1 MEIMIVDDHPLV
13 HYGIRQVIQKED
25 SANVV
30 YGAGTVGEAVRL
42 ITAHPLDLVFVDVRL
57 QGESGFS
64 FIQQARKIRDDVKYI
79 MLSSSRQREDF
90 LMAWEMRL
98 DGYIVKQAAIEDILY
113 AIRLVSRGGQYFSPE
128 MSIALKHYDGRK
140 QKDILTKREQE
151 VFALLQAGR
160 TNAQISEELF
170 ISESTT
176 KKHVSNILAKLNLKH
191 RVEAALYG
199 EGKKE
204 SCGK

>member
-13 HYGIRQVIQKED
+13 RYGIRQVIQTENPE
-25 SANVV
+25 SVV

-42 ITAHPLDLVFVDVRL
+42 ITVHPLELVFVDVSL

-64 FIQQARKIRDDVKYI
+64 FIQQAKKIRNGVKYI
-79 MLSSSRQREDF
+79 MLTSSRQREDF

-98 DGYIVKQAAIEDILY
+98 DGYIVKQAAIEDIRY
-113 AIRLVSRGGQYFSPE
+113 AIRFVSRGGRFFSPE
-128 MSIALKHYDGRK
+128 VSIALKHCDDRK
-140 QKDILTKREQE
+140 REDILTKREKE
-151 VFALLQAGR
+151 VFALLQAGC

-170 ISESTT
+170 ITESTT

-191 RVEAALYG
+191 RVEAALYR
-199 EGKKE
+199 EEKKE
-204 SCGK
+204 SCEK

>member
-13 HYGIRQVIQKED
+13 RYGIRQVIQTED
-25 SANVV
+25 PTNVV

-42 ITAHPLDLVFVDVRL
+42 LTAHPLDLVFVDVRL

-64 FIQQARKIRDDVKYI
+64 FIQQAKKIRDGVKYI
-79 MLSSSRQREDF
+79 MLTSSRQREDF

-98 DGYIVKQAAIEDILY
+98 DGYIVKQAAIEDIRY
-113 AIRLVSRGGQYFSPE
+113 AIRLVSRGGQFFSPE
-128 MSIALKHYDGRK
+128 VSIALKHYDGRK
-140 QKDILTKREQE
+140 REDILTKREQE
-151 VFALLQAGR
+151 VFALLQEGR

-170 ISESTT
+170 ITESTT

-191 RVEAALYG
+191 RVEAALYR
-199 EGKKE
+199 EEKKE
-204 SCGK
+204 SCEK